1 MSSGPLEWCIEI
13 AIIVAICIG
22 IVAGGHGRL
31 VVPHHRVQRAQA
43 HRAACVQRP
52 SNPFSIDDL
61 WRAGPP
67 V

>member
-13 AIIVAICIG
+13 AIIVAICTG
-22 IVAGGHGRL
+22 IVVGGHGRL

-43 HRAACVQRP
+43 DRAACVQRP
-52 SNPFSIDDL
+52 SNLFSIVAL
-61 WRAGPP
+61 RRGAPP

>member
-31 VVPHHRVQRAQA
+31 VVPHHRVERAQA
-43 HRAACVQRP
+43 DRATCVQRP
-52 SNPFSIDDL
+52 SNLFSIGAL
-61 WRAGPP
+61 QRGAPP

>member
-43 HRAACVQRP
+43 DRTACVQRP
-52 SNPFSIDDL
+52 SNLFSIGAL
-61 WRAGPP
+61 QRGAPP

>member
-1 MSSGPLEWCIEI
+1 MSSGPLEWYIEI
-13 AIIVAICIG
+13 AIIAAICIG

-43 HRAACVQRP
+43 DRAACVQRP
-52 SNPFSIDDL
+52 SNLFSIVAL
-61 WRAGPP
+61 QRGAPP

>member
-22 IVAGGHGRL
+22 IVVGGHGL

-43 HRAACVQRP
+43 DLAACVQRP
-52 SNPFSIDDL
+52 SNLFSVVAL
-61 WRAGPP
+61 RREGPP

>member
-13 AIIVAICIG
+13 AIIVAICSG
-22 IVAGGHGRL
+22 IVAGAHHRL

-43 HRAACVQRP
+43 DRAACVQRP
-52 SNPFSIDDL
+52 SNLFSIVAL
-61 WRAGPP
+61 RRAGPP